1 MKRVPVY
8 ELLDQRPVVDD
19 AAEDDA
25 ASAAGGGPPRSVF
38 RPLTGDEC
46 TIVLSRVRISPPPPP
61 PQPEEKEEQEEME
74 GHGYGDYTCSAWLGD
89 GPAGTAADET
99 ATVRLRVGD
108 ADCVTDR
115 GLEAVLRSM
124 APGECREFRVGDG
137 RGARVSGR
145 VRLTAV
151 RRSAGRARPDD
162 RLRLAEA
169 AAHRAAGNRLYGE
182 GRHADAFHRFGR
194 AARALIMVR
203 DPEHRPRRQQY
214 AAVCNNMAAC
224 QLRAGNAEHAHRL
237 ADKALAADPDNVKA
251 LVRRCRA
258 AAGLRMWDAALADA
272 RRALALDPGNA
283 VAGRYADEAVR
294 GVRDQQAVYAT
305 MVKKMFSSA

>member
-8 ELLDQRPVVDD
+8 ELLDQRPVADD
-19 AAEDDA
+19 A
-25 ASAAGGGPPRSVF
+25 GGPSPRSVF

-46 TIVLSRVRISPPPPP
+46 SIVLSRVQISPPPPD
-61 PQPEEKEEQEEME
+61 EKEEEEDRR
-74 GHGYGDYTCSAWLGD
+74 GYGDYTCSAWFGA
-89 GPAGTAADET
+89 GGTAAEET
-99 ATVRLRVGD
+99 AVRLRVGD

-115 GLEAVLRSM
+115 GLEAVLRGM
-124 APGECREFRVGDG
+124 TAGECREFRVGDG

-151 RRSAGRARPDD
+151 RRAAGRSRPDD

-194 AARALIMVR
+194 AARALIMAR
-203 DPEHRPRRQQY
+203 DPDAAAGPRLEQY

-224 QLRAGNAEHAHRL
+224 QLRAGNAEHARRL

-251 LVRRCRA
+251 LVRRSRA

-283 VAGRYADEAVR
+283 AAGRHADAAAR
-294 GVRDQQAVYAT
+294 GVRDQQTVYAT
-305 MVKKMFSSA
+305 MVKKMFSA